1 MQPKHSLLLQLS
13 NLRRMHPLY
22 LLLFHIMP
30 PRHVLFTTKFVLFPL
45 SFLQCNAC
53 SIQACVGKR
62 SSLIRRLRQVRE
74 AATAYLLRVTPR
86 VLHRR
91 TNFLELCV

>member
-13 NLRRMHPLY
+13 NLRRMQPLY

-45 SFLQCNAC
+45 SFLMLAPSKHALVNDR
-53 SIQACVGKR
+53 R
-62 SSLIRRLRQVRE
+62 S
-74 AATAYLLRVTPR
+74 
-86 VLHRR
+86 
-91 TNFLELCV
+91 